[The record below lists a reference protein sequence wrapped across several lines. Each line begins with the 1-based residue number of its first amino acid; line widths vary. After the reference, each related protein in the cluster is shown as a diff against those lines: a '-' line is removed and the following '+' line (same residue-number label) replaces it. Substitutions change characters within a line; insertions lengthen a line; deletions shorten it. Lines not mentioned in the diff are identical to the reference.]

1 MLLEQR
7 LELRQEPQ
15 FVPALRQS
23 LISATVVSFR
33 ARIASTMDFSSTPK
47 QAQTVRP
54 VSTRR
59 AAGAQWL
66 SGTTPT
72 CGMCASPVLRACSS
86 KPRLRQK
93 NAPGMVV
100 GITST

>member
-33 ARIASTMDFSSTPK
+33 VRIA
-47 QAQTVRP
+47 
-54 VSTRR
+54 
-59 AAGAQWL
+59 
-66 SGTTPT
+66 
-72 CGMCASPVLRACSS
+72 
-86 KPRLRQK
+86 
-93 NAPGMVV
+93 
-100 GITST
+100 